1 VQSTV
6 RDAHDRDYEVFVLE
20 DACAAATKSVHQSS
34 MELLSAI
41 AKVIRVEDL
50 ERLS

>member
-1 VQSTV
+1 
-6 RDAHDRDYEVFVLE
+6 
-20 DACAAATKSVHQSS
+20 VHQSS
-34 MELLSAI
+34 MELLGAI

>member
-1 VQSTV
+1 
-6 RDAHDRDYEVFVLE
+6 
-20 DACAAATKSVHQSS
+20 VHHSS
-34 MELLSAI
+34 MELLGAI

>member
-1 VQSTV
+1 VN
-6 RDAHDRDYEVFVLE
+6 DP
-20 DACAAATKSVHQSS
+20 VHHSS
-34 MELLSAI
+34 MELLGAI